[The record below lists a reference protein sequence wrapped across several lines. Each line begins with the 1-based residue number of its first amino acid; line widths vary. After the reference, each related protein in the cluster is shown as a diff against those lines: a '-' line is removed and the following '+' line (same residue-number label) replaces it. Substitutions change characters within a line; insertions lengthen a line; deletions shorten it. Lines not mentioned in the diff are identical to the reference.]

1 MSEKNNH
8 YADAQMAIRK
18 PVAQVFEAFIN
29 PAITT
34 KFWFTK
40 SSGLLEVNKK
50 VEWAWEMYQVS
61 APVWVKT
68 IIPNESII
76 IEWGTGPQ
84 QSTVEW
90 SFKVINDNLTYVAIT
105 NSGFKA
111 TSPEELISQ
120 IRDSTGG
127 FTIVLAG
134 LKAYLEHEI
143 ELNLIGDKFPAEM
156 RGE

>member
-1 MSEKNNH
+1 MSEKNND

-18 PVAQVFEAFIN
+18 PIAQVFEAFIN

-40 SSGLLEVNKK
+40 SSGSLEVNKK
-50 VEWAWEMYQVS
+50 VEWAWEMYNVS
-61 APVWVKT
+61 APVWVKA
-68 IIPNESII
+68 IVPNESII
-76 IEWGTGPQ
+76 IEWGIGPQ

-90 SFKVINDNLTYVAIT
+90 SFKAITENLTYVSIT
-105 NSGFKA
+105 NSDFKA
-111 TSPEELISQ
+111 TSSDELISQ

-134 LKAYLEHEI
+134 LKAYLEHGI
-143 ELNLIGDKFPAEM
+143 VLNLIGDKFPAEM
-156 RGE
+156 R

>member
-40 SSGLLEVNKK
+40 SSGSLEVNKEVK
-50 VEWAWEMYQVS
+50 WSWEMYQVS
-61 APVWVKT
+61 VPLWVKT
-68 IIPNESII
+68 VIPNESII
-76 IEWGTGPQ
+76 IEWGIGPQ

-90 SFKVINDNLTYVAIT
+90 SFKAITDNLTYVSTT
-105 NSGFKA
+105 NSDFKA
-111 TSPEELISQ
+111 TSPDELISL

-127 FTIVLAG
+127 FTLVLAG
-134 LKAYLEHEI
+134 LKAYLEHGI
-143 ELNLIGDKFPAEM
+143 GLNLIGDKFPAEM
-156 RGE
+156 RGG